1 MKSVVIKVHRSEY
14 PQPIRLVAG
23 QLLSVGQRYEGSES
37 WEDWY
42 LCSCAGQSP
51 GWVPAQLIEIL
62 GVGQGRAREPYCA
75 HELDVE
81 PGQLIEVLRP
91 LNGWYWCK
99 RLSDGELGWLPAEV
113 LRLPGQ
119 AANGL

>member
-1 MKSVVIKVHRSEY
+1 MKSVVIKIHRSEY

-23 QLLSVGQRYEGSES
+23 QPLSIGQRYEGSEG

-42 LCSCAGQSP
+42 LCTCAGQLP
-51 GWVPAQLIEIL
+51 GWVPAQLIEVL
-62 GVGQGRAREPYCA
+62 GIGHGRARETYCA

-81 PGQLIEVLRP
+81 PGQIIEALRF

-99 RLSDGELGWLPAEV
+99 RLSDGELGWLPSEV
-113 LRLPGQ
+113 LRLAGRD
-119 AANGL
+119 ANGI